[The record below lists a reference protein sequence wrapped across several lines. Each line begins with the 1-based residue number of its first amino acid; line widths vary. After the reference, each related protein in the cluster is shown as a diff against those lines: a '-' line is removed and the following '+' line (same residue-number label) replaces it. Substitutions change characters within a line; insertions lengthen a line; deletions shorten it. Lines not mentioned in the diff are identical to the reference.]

1 MNNLT
6 HLFNNKGFNPSQVDR
21 VNTDFST
28 IPEGTYRA
36 EITKTELADNKNNTG
51 VNLTLKVTIETGL
64 FANRILF
71 DNLCVVHENKHAQS
85 IAQTKLAQICEAIGI
100 TDLKDTSQICDKSLS
115 IKVKVELDEYAT
127 DKLNTG
133 EKVMRT
139 SITGYY
145 PLSSNSEPELSNSE
159 PKDKTD
165 RQLAP
170 KKQVTPK
177 HKETVNNYSKLM
189 KDMEEVESFN
199 DDIDF

>member
-36 EITKTELADNKNNTG
+36 AITKTELADNKNNTG

-71 DNLCVVHENKHAQS
+71 DNLCVVHE
-85 IAQTKLAQICEAIGI
+85 ICEAIGI

-145 PLSSNSEPELSNSE
+145 PLSSNSEPEVLNSD

-165 RQLAP
+165 CQLAP

-189 KDMEEVESFN
+189 KDMEELESFN